1 MSDSID
7 VYKLNWGSAS
17 IGTPP
22 LSDGLWIN
30 HDRIAIHWST
40 FCQNYLHTSDYPLKR
55 EHLTQFYI
63 SYDDD
68 DDDDDDDDNDHDI
81 VVELMHFTA
90 YRLNDLLFQ
99 ERPYRGLKRAK
110 VFTTIE
116 C

>member
-1 MSDSID
+1 MDEIID

-22 LSDGLWIN
+22 LPDGLWIN
-30 HDRIAIHWST
+30 NDRIAIHWST
-40 FCQNYLHTSDYPLKR
+40 FCQNYLHTSDYPLKQ

-68 DDDDDDDDNDHDI
+68 DDHDNN
-81 VVELMHFTA
+81 VVERMHFTV

>member
-40 FCQNYLHTSDYPLKR
+40 FCQNYLHTPDYPLKH

-68 DDDDDDDDNDHDI
+68 DDDDNNI
-81 VVELMHFTA
+81 VVERMHFTE
-90 YRLNDLLFQ
+90 YRINDLLFQ
-99 ERPYRGLKRAK
+99 ERPYRRLKRAK

>member
-1 MSDSID
+1 MDEIIQLYP
-7 VYKLNWGSAS
+7 VNWGSAS

-68 DDDDDDDDNDHDI
+68 DDDDNDHDI
-81 VVELMHFTA
+81 VVERMHFTA

-110 VFTTIE
+110 VFTTIK